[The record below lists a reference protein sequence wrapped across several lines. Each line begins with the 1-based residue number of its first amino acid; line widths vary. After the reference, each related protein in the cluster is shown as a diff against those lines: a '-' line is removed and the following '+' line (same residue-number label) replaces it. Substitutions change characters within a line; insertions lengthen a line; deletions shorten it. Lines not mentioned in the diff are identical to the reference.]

1 MNEGQLPEESQQHAD
16 EMHEEASEDQSA
28 TDSLG
33 NPDVSSDSPIV
44 TSSNGDHT
52 QAEHEHPTNKAAKEP
67 ANEVANEATNE
78 GKDNREHS
86 QDKLTND
93 NERTVQ
99 DSEPENNNPNN
110 DPKIWDESQVPDDN
124 NNDHQETMEDNDEGV
139 DDRTERTRVYT
150 DPNGVQ
156 YDVRI
161 EYSNPQ
167 DEESNDDVK
176 VVGVAEQEQPHSGED
191 DPAGKVDEDK
201 VISMPI
207 TRILEPSTFQK
218 LVVGLGVCPHGKPFI
233 F

>member
-1 MNEGQLPEESQQHAD
+1 MNEGQLPESQQHAD
-16 EMHEEASEDQSA
+16 EMHEEASEDESA

-33 NPDVSSDSPIV
+33 NPDVSSDSPEV
-44 TSSNGDHT
+44 TSSTDDHT
-52 QAEHEHPTNKAAKEP
+52 QAEHEHPTNEAANKAANEP
-67 ANEVANEATNE
+67 ANEVANEAANE
-78 GKDNREHS
+78 GKDNWEHS
-86 QDKLTND
+86 QDHKLTND

-99 DSEPENNNPNN
+99 DSEPENNDPNN
-110 DPKIWDESQVPDDN
+110 DPKIGDDM
-124 NNDHQETMEDNDEGV
+124 QETMEDNDEGV

-191 DPAGKVDEDK
+191 DPAGKVDDDK
-201 VISMPI
+201 VESRLI
-207 TRILEPSTFQK
+207 TRILESSTFQK
-218 LVVGLGVCPHGKPFI
+218 LLVGLGVCPHGKPFI